1 MENKNIPVYL
11 DDFKNYLIAIR
22 NLSELYVKK
31 SMITIMQFLD
41 FANIHIF
48 HNKYSSAEEVTLN
61 DLRTLQ
67 TSDIYSFMFFLAEN
81 NYKTNSRITKTE
93 HIRCFFDFLS
103 RIKKT
108 LFKEPIKP
116 IKREKKSNQKL
127 PNYLSLEE
135 SKKLISV
142 YLNSENEA
150 GIRNN
155 AILNILLNCGLRVS
169 EVSNLNISDFKLD
182 ENKFVI
188 YGKGDKERTGYLNT
202 AAKKALEKYLEVREK
217 IIPKSKKD
225 KDALFINQRGERIKS
240 RGIELMVKKSYDKA
254 GLNSKKYGV
263 HTLRHTCATILY
275 RIGVDIKIIQEILG
289 HVQVD
294 TTEIYTH
301 LFDKDVMAEM
311 LKHPLSKFM
320 MSDAMSFALEH

>member
-1 MENKNIPVYL
+1 
-11 DDFKNYLIAIR
+11 
-22 NLSELYVKK
+22 
-31 SMITIMQFLD
+31 MQFLD

-169 EVSNLNISDFKLD
+169 EVSNLNISDFKA
-182 ENKFVI
+182 ENEMKEEKLALLKYTYEQILSSQAEQVN
-188 YGKGDKERTGYLNT
+188 GKSNNIDNISNIGKM
-202 AAKKALEKYLEVREK
+202 
-217 IIPKSKKD
+217 
-225 KDALFINQRGERIKS
+225 FINDTNKPTERK
-240 RGIELMVKKSYDKA
+240 
-254 GLNSKKYGV
+254 
-263 HTLRHTCATILY
+263 
-275 RIGVDIKIIQEILG
+275 
-289 HVQVD
+289 
-294 TTEIYTH
+294 
-301 LFDKDVMAEM
+301 
-311 LKHPLSKFM
+311 LSVI
-320 MSDAMSFALEH
+320 